1 MIVYVLQQW
10 SEKRSDW
17 YVYRSFGDLSRAQSA
32 LDRAKRNGTQARL
45 VKVSGRSE
53 VVQ

>member
-1 MIVYVLQQW
+1 MILYVLQQW
-10 SEKRSDW
+10 SEKRADW
-17 YVYRSFGDLSRAQSA
+17 YVYRSFSQLERAQSA
-32 LDRAKRNGTQARL
+32 LDRAKRQGTEARL